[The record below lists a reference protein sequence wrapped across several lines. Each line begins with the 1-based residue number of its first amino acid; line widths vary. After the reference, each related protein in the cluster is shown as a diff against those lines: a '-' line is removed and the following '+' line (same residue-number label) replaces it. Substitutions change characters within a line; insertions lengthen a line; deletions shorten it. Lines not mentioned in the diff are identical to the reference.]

1 MSSPLSL
8 LFSRLNMLFA
18 QLLLIYSCFLVFHQP
33 CWSSLNRVE
42 HLNIL
47 VVSCLKLN
55 TELEVWS
62 YPGDRGQS
70 LPYPCWPH
78 FFWYKSE
85 CLWSTWSPGHTT
97 GSLLFSWLLTCNPR
111 YSFLGCFPATLL
123 QACTTVLGSYH
134 PVQCLAPEP
143 IYKW

>member
-18 QLLLIYSCFLVFHQP
+18 QLLLIYSCFLVFHRP
-33 CWSSLNRVE
+33 CWSSLNRFE

-78 FFWYKSE
+78 FFWYTSE

-97 GSLLFSWLLTCNPR
+97 GSCSV
-111 YSFLGCFPATLL
+111 GCWPATPGTLRLL
-123 QACTTVLGSYH
+123 SSHASPSLYHCIGQLWPSAVLGTRAYL
-134 PVQCLAPEP
+134 QK
-143 IYKW
+143 IM